1 MGNRIFL
8 VTLFALLAIPFYV
21 SAAWWNPLSW
31 SFTKSQANISETLQ
45 CEPQIIEKVVE
56 RVVEVEKPGTGS
68 TVYKD
73 NPAQAK
79 TIQELQ
85 GQIAELNGMIRSYK
99 EQVATLIDELA
110 VKKVLQEEAKPVI
123 PIQITSSATSEA
135 KILYRDEQARIGDF
149 TVSNNTGETL
159 YLKRV
164 FLHFK
169 GNALREGMSLQ
180 VTMSASNGS
189 IFTTCQPF
197 FRPFPDYTTECLVDF
212 NIPLAYK
219 GYFSVSSND
228 NKTFP
233 FYVSTYSMP
242 LPNFAG

>member
-135 KILYRDEQARIGDF
+135 KILYRDEQ
-149 TVSNNTGETL
+149 
-159 YLKRV
+159 
-164 FLHFK
+164 
-169 GNALREGMSLQ
+169 
-180 VTMSASNGS
+180 
-189 IFTTCQPF
+189 
-197 FRPFPDYTTECLVDF
+197 DF

-242 LPNFAG
+242 LPNFAGELATLKVTIDSPNDIDLGKELDSDRISFPVIVGNVSIP